1 MRLTDIIKRANHN
14 LWCNR
19 SRTILTTLAITV
31 GSLTIMLTVGIN
43 AGVNGYIDKQV
54 ESTGGND
61 IIEVMPKG
69 IADRMSSMMT
79 LGATEVQEYRSNQG
93 QSQQVS
99 LTDRD
104 LAGIKRLKG
113 VKLAKLSDLL
123 YPSYITRDRDEAK
136 KYKLTVGPLA
146 ASSIKLDLAA
156 GRSVRIDG
164 SEAEAILPDR
174 YLEPLGFSSAK
185 QAIGQVV
192 RVGVPHRLGGQIDE
206 VKIRIVGVQNQS
218 IVGFGR
224 VFLNDAAGRL
234 IRSAYLTGMPEAL
247 QSQHGLIIIQ
257 VKPGYESKEK
267 LAQIKQELTNMGY
280 SSISED
286 DYISSIK
293 LFFNAITVILT
304 IFGVIALITAS
315 IGIVNTL
322 LMSVQER
329 TREIGLMKAMGL
341 SSGRI
346 FALFSLEAVSLGFWG
361 GMLAAGLA
369 VVIKQTVNPWAGRNF
384 LSGLPGFNLI
394 ELNPLYVGAIVAI
407 VMVVA
412 FLAGTLP
419 AKRATKQDP
428 IQALRYE

>member
-14 LWCNR
+14 LWLNR

-234 IRSAYLTGMPEAL
+234 VGSAYLTGMPEAL
-247 QSQHGLIIIQ
+247 RSQHGLIIIQ

-394 ELNPLYVGAIVAI
+394 ELNPLYVGAIVVI

>member
-14 LWCNR
+14 LWRNR

-185 QAIGQVV
+185 QAIGHMV

-361 GMLAAGLA
+361 GVLAAGLA
-369 VVIKQTVNPWAGRNF
+369 VAIKQTVNPWAGRNF

-394 ELNPLYVGAIVAI
+394 ELNPLYVGAIVMI

>member
-1 MRLTDIIKRANHN
+1 MRLSDIIKRANHN
-14 LWCNR
+14 LWRNR

-123 YPSYITRDRDEAK
+123 YPSYITRDRGEAK

-164 SEAEAILPDR
+164 LEAEAILPDR

-185 QAIGQVV
+185 QAIGQMV

-234 IRSAYLTGMPEAL
+234 ISSAYLTGMPEAL
-247 QSQHGLIIIQ
+247 RSQHGLIIIQ

-394 ELNPLYVGAIVAI
+394 ELNPLYVGAIVMI

>member
-14 LWCNR
+14 LWHNR

-79 LGATEVQEYRSNQG
+79 LGATEVQEYRSDQE

-104 LAGIKRLKG
+104 LAGIRRLKG
-113 VKLAKLSDLL
+113 VKLAKLSDIL
-123 YPSYITRDRDEAK
+123 YPSYITRDQDGVK

-174 YLEPLGFSSAK
+174 YLKSLGFSSAK
-185 QAIGQVV
+185 QAVGRTV
-192 RVGVPHRLGGQIDE
+192 RVGVPHQLGGQIDE

-224 VFLNDAAGRL
+224 VFLNDAATRL

-247 QSQHGLIIIQ
+247 QGRHGLIIIQ
-257 VKPGYESKEK
+257 VKPGHESKEK
-267 LAQIKQELTNMGY
+267 LAQIKQELANMGY

-369 VVIKQTVNPWAGRNF
+369 VVIKQAVNPWAGRNF

-394 ELNPLYVGAIVAI
+394 ELNPLYVGAIVMI

>member
-1 MRLTDIIKRANHN
+1 MRLTDIIKQANYN
-14 LWCNR
+14 LWRNR

-54 ESTGGND
+54 KSTGGND
-61 IIEVMPKG
+61 IVEVMPKG

-79 LGATEVQEYRSNQG
+79 LGATEVQEYRSGQE

-99 LTDRD
+99 LTARD
-104 LAGIKRLKG
+104 LARIRRLKG
-113 VKLAKLSDLL
+113 VKLAKLSDIL
-123 YPSYITRDRDEAK
+123 YPSYITRDQDGAK

-164 SEAEAILPDR
+164 PEAEAILPDR

-206 VKIRIVGVQNQS
+206 VKIRIAGVQNQS

-234 IRSAYLTGMPEAL
+234 IRSVYLTGMPEAL
-247 QSQHGLIIIQ
+247 RSQHGLIIIQ

-394 ELNPLYVGAIVAI
+394 ELNPLYVGAIVVI

>member
-1 MRLTDIIKRANHN
+1 MRLTDIIKQANHN
-14 LWCNR
+14 LWHNR
-19 SRTILTTLAITV
+19 SRTVLTTLAITV

-79 LGATEVQEYRSNQG
+79 LGATEVQEYQSNQG

-123 YPSYITRDRDEAK
+123 YPSYITRDQDGAK

-185 QAIGQVV
+185 QAVGQVV

-293 LFFNAITVILT
+293 LFFNAITAILT

-394 ELNPLYVGAIVAI
+394 ELNPLYVGVIVVI

>member
-14 LWCNR
+14 LWYNR

-185 QAIGQVV
+185 QAIGQMV

-234 IRSAYLTGMPEAL
+234 VRSAYLTGMPEAL

>member
-1 MRLTDIIKRANHN
+1 MRLTDIIKQANHN
-14 LWCNR
+14 LWRNR

-174 YLEPLGFSSAK
+174 YLAPLGISSAK
-185 QAIGQVV
+185 QAIGQMV

-234 IRSAYLTGMPEAL
+234 VRSAYLTGMPEAL
-247 QSQHGLIIIQ
+247 RSQHGLIIMQ
-257 VKPGYESKEK
+257 VKPGHDPKEK
-267 LAQIKQELTNMGY
+267 LAQIKQELANMGY

-394 ELNPLYVGAIVAI
+394 ELNPLYVGAIVMI

>member
-14 LWCNR
+14 LWRNR

-123 YPSYITRDRDEAK
+123 YPSYIARDRDEAK

-206 VKIRIVGVQNQS
+206 VKIRIAGVQNQS

-234 IRSAYLTGMPEAL
+234 IRSVYLTGMPEAL
-247 QSQHGLIIIQ
+247 RSQHGLIIIQ

-394 ELNPLYVGAIVAI
+394 ELNPLYVGAIVVI

>member
-14 LWCNR
+14 LWRNR
-19 SRTILTTLAITV
+19 SRTILTTMAITV
-31 GSLTIMLTVGIN
+31 GSLTIMLTIGIN

-123 YPSYITRDRDEAK
+123 YPSYITRDWDEAK

-185 QAIGQVV
+185 QAVGQVV

-234 IRSAYLTGMPEAL
+234 VRSAYLTGMPEAL
-247 QSQHGLIIIQ
+247 RSQHGLIIIQ

-394 ELNPLYVGAIVAI
+394 ELNPLYVGAIVVI

>member
-14 LWCNR
+14 LWRNR

-185 QAIGQVV
+185 QAIGHMV

-224 VFLNDAAGRL
+224 VFLNDAAGQL
-234 IRSAYLTGMPEAL
+234 IRSAYLAGMPEAL

-394 ELNPLYVGAIVAI
+394 ELNPLYVGAIVVI

>member
-123 YPSYITRDRDEAK
+123 YPSYITRDRGGAK

-185 QAIGQVV
+185 QAIGQMV
-192 RVGVPHRLGGQIDE
+192 RVGVPHRLGDQIDE

-224 VFLNDAAGRL
+224 VFLNDAAGQL

-394 ELNPLYVGAIVAI
+394 ELNPLYVGAIVVI

>member
-185 QAIGQVV
+185 QAIGQMV
-192 RVGVPHRLGGQIDE
+192 RVGVPHRLGGRIDE

>member
-14 LWCNR
+14 LWRNR

-185 QAIGQVV
+185 QAVGRTV
-192 RVGVPHRLGGQIDE
+192 RVGVPHQLGGQIDE

-280 SSISED
+280 SGISED

>member
-14 LWCNR
+14 LWRNR

-185 QAIGQVV
+185 QAIGQMV
-192 RVGVPHRLGGQIDE
+192 RVGVPHRLGDQIDE

-234 IRSAYLTGMPEAL
+234 ISSAYLTGMPEAL

-267 LAQIKQELTNMGY
+267 LAQIKQELANMGY

-394 ELNPLYVGAIVAI
+394 ELNPLYVGAIVVI

>member
-1 MRLTDIIKRANHN
+1 MRLTDIIKQANHN
-14 LWCNR
+14 LWRNR

-93 QSQQVS
+93 QNQQVS

-185 QAIGQVV
+185 QAVGQVV

-234 IRSAYLTGMPEAL
+234 VRSTYLTGMPEAL

-304 IFGVIALITAS
+304 IFGVIALVTAS

>member
-1 MRLTDIIKRANHN
+1 MRLTDIIKQANHN
-14 LWCNR
+14 LWRNR

-185 QAIGQVV
+185 QAIGQMV
-192 RVGVPHRLGGQIDE
+192 RVGVPHRLGDQIDE

-234 IRSAYLTGMPEAL
+234 VRSTYLTGMPEAL

-267 LAQIKQELTNMGY
+267 LALIKQELTNMGY

-394 ELNPLYVGAIVAI
+394 ELNPLYVGAIVVI

>member
-14 LWCNR
+14 LWRNR

-93 QSQQVS
+93 QNQQVS

-185 QAIGQVV
+185 QAVGQVV

-234 IRSAYLTGMPEAL
+234 VRSTYLTGMPEAL

-293 LFFNAITVILT
+293 LFFNAIAVILT
-304 IFGVIALITAS
+304 IFGVIALVTAS

-361 GMLAAGLA
+361 GILAAGLA

-394 ELNPLYVGAIVAI
+394 ELNPLYVGAIVVI

>member
-123 YPSYITRDRDEAK
+123 YPSYITRDQDGAK

-174 YLEPLGFSSAK
+174 YLGPLGFSSAK
-185 QAIGQVV
+185 QAIGQMV

-234 IRSAYLTGMPEAL
+234 ISSAYLTGMPEAL

-394 ELNPLYVGAIVAI
+394 ELNPLYVGAIVVI

>member
-14 LWCNR
+14 LWRNR

-79 LGATEVQEYRSNQG
+79 LGATEVQEYQSNQG

-185 QAIGQVV
+185 QAVGRTV
-192 RVGVPHRLGGQIDE
+192 RVGVPHQLGGQIDE

-224 VFLNDAAGRL
+224 VFLNDAAGQL
-234 IRSAYLTGMPEAL
+234 IRSAYLAGMPEAL

-394 ELNPLYVGAIVAI
+394 ELNPLYVGAIVVI

>member
-1 MRLTDIIKRANHN
+1 MRLTDIIKQANHN
-14 LWCNR
+14 LWRNR

-185 QAIGQVV
+185 QAVGQVV

-234 IRSAYLTGMPEAL
+234 IRGTYLTGMPEAL

-394 ELNPLYVGAIVAI
+394 ELNPLYVGAIVVI

>member
-14 LWCNR
+14 LWRNR

-185 QAIGQVV
+185 QAIGQMV
-192 RVGVPHRLGGQIDE
+192 RVGVPHRLGGRIDE

-234 IRSAYLTGMPEAL
+234 VRSAYLTGMPEAL
-247 QSQHGLIIIQ
+247 RSQHGLIIIQ

-267 LAQIKQELTNMGY
+267 LAQIKQGLTNMGY

-361 GMLAAGLA
+361 GMMAAGLA

-394 ELNPLYVGAIVAI
+394 ELNPLYVGAIVVI

-412 FLAGTLP
+412 FLVGTLP

>member
-1 MRLTDIIKRANHN
+1 MRLTDIIKQANHN
-14 LWCNR
+14 LWRNR

-79 LGATEVQEYRSNQG
+79 LGSTEVQEYRSDQE

-99 LTDRD
+99 LTARD
-104 LAGIKRLKG
+104 LARIRRLKG
-113 VKLAKLSDLL
+113 VKLAKLSDIL

-185 QAIGQVV
+185 QAVGQMV

-234 IRSAYLTGMPEAL
+234 VRSAYLTGMPEAL
-247 QSQHGLIIIQ
+247 RSQHGLIIIQ

-369 VVIKQTVNPWAGRNF
+369 VVIKQAVNPWAGRNF

-394 ELNPLYVGAIVAI
+394 KLNPLYVGAIVVI
-407 VMVVA
+407 VLVVA

>member
-14 LWCNR
+14 LWRNR

-185 QAIGQVV
+185 QAIGQMV

-394 ELNPLYVGAIVAI
+394 ELNPLYVGAIVVI

>member
-14 LWCNR
+14 LWRNR

-123 YPSYITRDRDEAK
+123 YPSYITRDRGEAK

-206 VKIRIVGVQNQS
+206 VKIRIAGVQNQS

-234 IRSAYLTGMPEAL
+234 IRSVYLTGMPEAL
-247 QSQHGLIIIQ
+247 RSQHGLIIIQ

-394 ELNPLYVGAIVAI
+394 ELNPLYVGAIVVI

>member
-14 LWCNR
+14 LWRNR

-79 LGATEVQEYRSNQG
+79 LGATEVQEYRSNQR

-185 QAIGQVV
+185 QAIGQMV
-192 RVGVPHRLGGQIDE
+192 RVGVPHRLGDQIDE

-234 IRSAYLTGMPEAL
+234 ISSAYLTGMPEAL

-346 FALFSLEAVSLGFWG
+346 FTLFSLEAVSLGFWG

-394 ELNPLYVGAIVAI
+394 ELNPLYVGAIVVI

>member
-164 SEAEAILPDR
+164 PEAEAILPDR
-174 YLEPLGFSSAK
+174 YLESLGFSSAK
-185 QAIGQVV
+185 QAIGQMV

-224 VFLNDAAGRL
+224 VFLNDAAGQL

-394 ELNPLYVGAIVAI
+394 ELNPLYVGAIVVI

>member
-14 LWCNR
+14 LWRNR

-185 QAIGQVV
+185 QAIGQMV

-234 IRSAYLTGMPEAL
+234 ISSAYLTGMPEAL

-394 ELNPLYVGAIVAI
+394 ELNPLYVGAIVVI

>member
-185 QAIGQVV
+185 QAIGQMV
-192 RVGVPHRLGGQIDE
+192 RVGLPHRLGDQIDE

-234 IRSAYLTGMPEAL
+234 ISSAYLTGMPEAL

-394 ELNPLYVGAIVAI
+394 ELNPLYVGAIVVI

>member
-14 LWCNR
+14 LWRNR

-123 YPSYITRDRDEAK
+123 YPSYITRDQDGVK

-185 QAIGQVV
+185 QAVGRTV

-234 IRSAYLTGMPEAL
+234 VRSAYLTGMPEAL
-247 QSQHGLIIIQ
+247 RSQHGLIIIQ

-394 ELNPLYVGAIVAI
+394 ELNPLYVGVIVVI

>member
-79 LGATEVQEYRSNQG
+79 LGATEVQEYQSNQG

-206 VKIRIVGVQNQS
+206 VKIRIAGVQNQS

-234 IRSAYLTGMPEAL
+234 IRSVYLTGMPEAL
-247 QSQHGLIIIQ
+247 RSQHGLIIIQ

-394 ELNPLYVGAIVAI
+394 ELNPLYVGAIVVI

>member
-1 MRLTDIIKRANHN
+1 MRLTDIIKQANHN
-14 LWCNR
+14 LWRNR

-79 LGATEVQEYRSNQG
+79 LGATEVQEYQSNQG

-104 LAGIKRLKG
+104 LAEIKRLKG

-185 QAIGQVV
+185 QAIGQMV

-224 VFLNDAAGRL
+224 VFLNDAAGQL

-394 ELNPLYVGAIVAI
+394 ELNPLYVGVIVVI

>member
-14 LWCNR
+14 LWYNR

-93 QSQQVS
+93 QNQQVS

-185 QAIGQVV
+185 QAIGQMV

-234 IRSAYLTGMPEAL
+234 VRSAYLTGMPEAL
-247 QSQHGLIIIQ
+247 RSQHGLIIIQ

-267 LAQIKQELTNMGY
+267 LAQIKQGLTNMGY

-394 ELNPLYVGAIVAI
+394 ELNPLYVGAIVVI

>member
-185 QAIGQVV
+185 QAVGQMV

-234 IRSAYLTGMPEAL
+234 VRSAYLTGMPEAL

-341 SSGRI
+341 SSGWI

-394 ELNPLYVGAIVAI
+394 ELNPLYVGAIVVI

>member
-79 LGATEVQEYRSNQG
+79 LGATEVQECRSNQG

-185 QAIGQVV
+185 QAIGQMV
-192 RVGVPHRLGGQIDE
+192 RVGVPHRLGDQIDE

-234 IRSAYLTGMPEAL
+234 ISSAYLTGMPEAL

-267 LAQIKQELTNMGY
+267 LAQIKRELTNMGY

-394 ELNPLYVGAIVAI
+394 ELNPLYVGAIVVI
-407 VMVVA
+407 VMMVA

>member
-14 LWCNR
+14 LWRNR

-104 LAGIKRLKG
+104 LAGIKRLEG

-185 QAIGQVV
+185 QAIGQMV

-247 QSQHGLIIIQ
+247 RRQHGLIIIQ

>member
-14 LWCNR
+14 LWRNR

-123 YPSYITRDRDEAK
+123 YPSYITRDRGEAK

-164 SEAEAILPDR
+164 LEAEAILPDR

-185 QAIGQVV
+185 QAIGQMV

-234 IRSAYLTGMPEAL
+234 ISSAYLTGMPEAL
-247 QSQHGLIIIQ
+247 RSQHGLIIIQ

-407 VMVVA
+407 VMAVA

>member
-185 QAIGQVV
+185 QAIGQMV
-192 RVGVPHRLGGQIDE
+192 RVGVPHRLGGQMDE

-394 ELNPLYVGAIVAI
+394 ELNPLYVGAIVVI

>member
-14 LWCNR
+14 LWRNR

-185 QAIGQVV
+185 QAVGQMV

-234 IRSAYLTGMPEAL
+234 VRSAYLTGMPEAL

-394 ELNPLYVGAIVAI
+394 ELNPLYVGAIVVI